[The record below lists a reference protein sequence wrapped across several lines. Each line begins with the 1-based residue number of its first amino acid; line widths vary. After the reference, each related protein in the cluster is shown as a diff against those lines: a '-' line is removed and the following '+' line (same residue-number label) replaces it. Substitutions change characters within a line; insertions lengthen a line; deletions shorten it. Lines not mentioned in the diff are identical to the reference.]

1 MELKQRLTVG
11 AEKVRRSISASM
23 NGVWAGVRAAGEIT
37 GRAYSR
43 ITGEIS
49 KLRLTTGTLG
59 GYKLDTSRVDYTLAR
74 ELYENS
80 SDKYKLGA
88 GFAKPVINTCVGFM
102 GAPNFR
108 SEDPAAQEN
117 LDDFFGSN
125 VSKMQQVHRDAMR
138 DADCWV
144 WLTREENPESKLL
157 YPESGGVHY
166 VFNIIPPEQIH
177 HINRDPL
184 TGRPIEYVLQSEHEW
199 LNEAGEKKKGTI
211 EQRISAEWRK
221 VKVVDGDTP
230 PGIQFEEG
238 GISEEANHWG
248 FLPIV
253 QFSNERDSSAANGR
267 SDLEPIEPFM
277 KAYHDVMMQ
286 ALQNHKIHSIPRL
299 KMKLKD
305 AKAFLQ
311 NNFGVDDPAKFA
323 REGRT
328 IKLEGK
334 ELLIFMENEDAEYI
348 ELQSPT
354 GSTEVLLKFLFYC
367 IVDTSETPE
376 FAFGTHLPSS
386 HASVKE
392 QIQVLVR
399 RVARKRSHFEDSWK
413 QLARIYLAMRAQ
425 SGEGKYATY
434 ATELIW
440 DPVADRDEKEISDT
454 LLNIVNALAAAVDHF
469 LISEESAVNF
479 LSGYIETMAEYATDN
494 PEQPG
499 EGVRIIRDRLRRARL
514 EDVDLADK
522 EKDLIEEALKKM
534 DETKKAG

>member
-1 MELKQRLTVG
+1 MP
-11 AEKVRRSISASM
+11 A
-23 NGVWAGVRAAGEIT
+23 N
-37 GRAYSR
+37 
-43 ITGEIS
+43 
-49 KLRLTTGTLG
+49 LG
-59 GYKLDTSRVDYTLAR
+59 DSL
-74 ELYENS
+74 
-80 SDKYKLGA
+80 
-88 GFAKPVINTCVGFM
+88 
-102 GAPNFR
+102 
-108 SEDPAAQEN
+108 
-117 LDDFFGSN
+117 
-125 VSKMQQVHRDAMR
+125 
-138 DADCWV
+138 
-144 WLTREENPESKLL
+144 
-157 YPESGGVHY
+157 
-166 VFNIIPPEQIH
+166 
-177 HINRDPL
+177 
-184 TGRPIEYVLQSEHEW
+184 
-199 LNEAGEKKKGTI
+199 
-211 EQRISAEWRK
+211 
-221 VKVVDGDTP
+221 
-230 PGIQFEEG
+230 GIQFDENRSYKEP
-238 GISEEANHWG
+238 NKWD

-267 SDLEPIEPFM
+267 SDLEVIEPFM
-277 KAYHDVMMQ
+277 KAYHDVMIQ

-305 AKAFLQ
+305 VRSFLE
-311 NNFGVDDPAKFA
+311 NNFGIKDPVEYAK
-323 REGRT
+323 EGKT

-334 ELLIFMENEDAEYI
+334 ELLLFMDGEDADYI
-348 ELQSPT
+348 EIKSPIE
-354 GSTEVLLKFLFYC
+354 STEVLLKFLFYC
-367 IVDTSETPE
+367 IVDASETPE

-434 ATELIW
+434 TTELIW

-454 LLNIVNALAAAVDHF
+454 LLNIVNALATAVDHF

-514 EDVDLADK
+514 EDADLVDK